1 MDERTDTHDI
11 GFIVM
16 PALRTDW
23 ELFGNQQSL
32 DSIVKA
38 AHSLA
43 TRYVPTAGA
52 IRSWDLLKKKNIE
65 IIDQD
70 ENMIVIIDSMC
81 NLDLLYYAAY
91 HAQDSKLAEIA
102 TTHAAT
108 LLHSHLRPES
118 MLSASKDAY
127 RGQWYSTCH
136 VANID
141 PRTGELKQRIT
152 AQGYEHDSTWSRGQ
166 AWGILGYAETYMWT
180 RDHRFLEAAC
190 GLAEYFVYR
199 LETSP
204 VCVSCARYVPLW
216 DFDAPIE
223 NEDEPL
229 RDSSAGTIAANGML
243 LLSQALAGIGQ
254 TQLSLRFRN
263 TALRIVQ
270 DTLSFALAS
279 EKAQLVSG
287 SYHQIRA
294 EETMPER
301 RYDGMLKFG
310 TANNNAN
317 ARKRYANHGLVY
329 GDYYLVEFGNRLLR
343 MGLV

>member
-1 MDERTDTHDI
+1 
-11 GFIVM
+11 
-16 PALRTDW
+16 
-23 ELFGNQQSL
+23 
-32 DSIVKA
+32 
-38 AHSLA
+38 
-43 TRYVPTAGA
+43 
-52 IRSWDLLKKKNIE
+52 
-65 IIDQD
+65 
-70 ENMIVIIDSMC
+70 
-81 NLDLLYYAAY
+81 
-91 HAQDSKLAEIA
+91 
-102 TTHAAT
+102 
-108 LLHSHLRPES
+108 
-118 MLSASKDAY
+118 
-127 RGQWYSTCH
+127 
-136 VANID
+136 
-141 PRTGELKQRIT
+141 
-152 AQGYEHDSTWSRGQ
+152 
-166 AWGILGYAETYMWT
+166 MWT

-190 GLAEYFVYR
+190 GLAEYFLYR
-199 LETSP
+199 LKTSP

-254 TQLSLRFRN
+254 TQLSLIFRN

-270 DTLSFALAS
+270 DTLSFALAP
-279 EKAQLVSG
+279 EKARLVSG

-294 EETMPER
+294 EETSPER

-343 MGLV
+343 TGLV